1 MRLNFEI
8 TTQGNIKNSDSEGI
22 SSAIQWLRCCTSNAG
37 GCGSIPGQGT
47 RDPAGLVSQ
56 PKKESER
63 TTEVLFLEAGS
74 LFLKSSAV

>member
-37 GCGSIPGQGT
+37 GVVRSLVRELGIPLALCHSQKKSQQG
-47 RDPAGLVSQ
+47 PQ
-56 PKKESER
+56 
-63 TTEVLFLEAGS
+63 
-74 LFLKSSAV
+74 KSFSWKQDLCS